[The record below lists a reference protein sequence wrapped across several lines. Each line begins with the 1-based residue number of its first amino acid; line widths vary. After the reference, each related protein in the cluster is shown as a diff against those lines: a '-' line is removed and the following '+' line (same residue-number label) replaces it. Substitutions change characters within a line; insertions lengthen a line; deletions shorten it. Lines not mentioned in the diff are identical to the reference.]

1 MTWPGH
7 DGTLSCDAA
16 HEQITLLLYGELSD
30 EACHRLEQH
39 LADCADCRDELE
51 VTRALSSA
59 MAILPVREPSPN
71 LIAQTRL
78 RIDEALEQAPSDS
91 WFTHFRRSLWTDLRL
106 LRTAPLAAA
115 TMLFVGA
122 GLGYVGFKI
131 ARPPVATHTIVDT
144 GPDTEPI
151 VAVTGVSQDPATSLV
166 RVEYSRLMPNTAVGP
181 ADDRIIRSLLL
192 LGTRAPLNTSVQDEA
207 LSILTHTCSVTVG
220 GTTGDCAADDSLRSA
235 LMVALRYDP
244 HSNVR
249 EQALSGLA
257 PYLAEDMH
265 VRDAV
270 LEAVLNDGDPQ
281 IRAQAIRMLA
291 PVAADSSVQQ
301 VLQNVAT
308 HDGNPLLRTVSR
320 TMLEQMPQVQ

>member
-16 HEQITLLLYGELSD
+16 HQQITLLLYGELSD

-91 WFTHFRRSLWTDLRL
+91 WFTHFRRSLATDFRL
-106 LRTAPLAAA
+106 MRTAPLAAA
-115 TMLFVGA
+115 AMLFVGA
-122 GLGYVGFKI
+122 SLGFAGFKLAQPPAAGPVWVDPGTQPI
-131 ARPPVATHTIVDT
+131 A
-144 GPDTEPI
+144 
-151 VAVTGVSQDPATSLV
+151 AVTGVAQDPATGMV
-166 RVEYSRLMPNTAVGP
+166 RVEYSRLVPSAAVGP
-181 ADDRIIRSLLL
+181 ADDPIIRTLLL
-192 LGTRAPLNTSVQDEA
+192 AGTRAPLNTSVQNAA
-207 LSILTHTCSVTVG
+207 LGLLAHTCSVTVG
-220 GTTGDCAADDSLRSA
+220 GTTGDCAADDSLRGA

-308 HDGNPLLRTVSR
+308 HDGSPLLRTVSR
-320 TMLEQMPQVQ
+320 AMLEQMPQVQ

>member
-1 MTWPGH
+1 MNWPGQ
-7 DGTLSCDAA
+7 TLSCEAA
-16 HEQITLLLYGELSD
+16 REQITLLLYGELGD
-30 EACHRLEQH
+30 EECHRLEQH
-39 LADCADCRDELE
+39 LTGCAECRDELE

-78 RIDEALEQAPSDS
+78 KIDEALEQAPRDT
-91 WFTHFRRSLWTDLRL
+91 WFTQFRRSLGTDFRL

-115 TMLFVGA
+115 AMLFVGA
-122 GLGYVGFKI
+122 ALGYAGFRL
-131 ARPPVATHTIVDT
+131 ANPVASTAQTFIDP
-144 GPDTEPI
+144 GKQPI
-151 VAVTGVSQDPATSLV
+151 AAITGVSQDPATGMV
-166 RVEYSRLMPNTAVGP
+166 RVEYSRLMPGVAIGPPDEAV
-181 ADDRIIRSLLL
+181 IRSLLL
-192 LGTRAPLNTSVQDEA
+192 LGTRAPLNTSVQNAA
-207 LSILTHTCSVTVG
+207 LGVLTHTCSG
-220 GTTGDCAADDSLRSA
+220 PTGIIDCAADDGLRTA

-244 HSNVR
+244 NSNVR

-257 PYLAEDMH
+257 PYLADDMH

-270 LEAVLNDGDPQ
+270 LEAVLDDRDPQ
-281 IRAQAIRMLA
+281 IRAQAIRVLA

-320 TMLEQMPQVQ
+320 TMLQQMPQVQ

>member
-1 MTWPGH
+1 M
-7 DGTLSCDAA
+7 
-16 HEQITLLLYGELSD
+16 LLLYGELSD

-39 LADCADCRDELE
+39 LAGCADCRDELE

-78 RIDEALEQAPSDS
+78 KIDEALEQAPHDS
-91 WFTHFRRSLWTDLRL
+91 WFTHLRRSLWTDFRL

-115 TMLFVGA
+115 AMLFAGA
-122 GLGYVGFKI
+122 GLGFAGFRLAQPPTASQEHVDRNPPHI
-131 ARPPVATHTIVDT
+131 AAAV
-144 GPDTEPI
+144 
-151 VAVTGVSQDPATSLV
+151 VTGVTQDPTGMV
-166 RVEYSRLMPNTAVGP
+166 HVEYSGLMPFEAVGP
-181 ADDRIIRSLLL
+181 ANDANIRNLLL
-192 LGTRAPLNTSVQDEA
+192 LGTRAPLNSSVRNVA
-207 LSILTHTCSVTVG
+207 LGLLADTCVG
-220 GTTGDCAADDSLRSA
+220 ASDCAADDSLRSA

-244 HSNVR
+244 DPNVR
-249 EQALSGLA
+249 AQALGGLA

-270 LEAVLNDGDPQ
+270 LEAVLDDGNPQ
-281 IRAQAIRMLA
+281 VRAQAIHLLA

-320 TMLEQMPQVQ
+320 SMLQQMPQVQ

>member
-16 HEQITLLLYGELSD
+16 HQQITLLLYGELSD

-91 WFTHFRRSLWTDLRL
+91 WFTHFRRSLATDFRL
-106 LRTAPLAAA
+106 MRTAPLAAA
-115 TMLFVGA
+115 AMLFVGA
-122 GLGYVGFKI
+122 SLGFAGFKLAQPPAAGPVWVDPGTQPI
-131 ARPPVATHTIVDT
+131 A
-144 GPDTEPI
+144 
-151 VAVTGVSQDPATSLV
+151 AVTGVAQDPATGMV
-166 RVEYSRLMPNTAVGP
+166 RVEYSRLVPSAAVGP
-181 ADDRIIRSLLL
+181 ADDPIIRTLLL
-192 LGTRAPLNTSVQDEA
+192 AGTRAPLNTSVQNAA
-207 LSILTHTCSVTVG
+207 LGLLAHTCSVTVG
-220 GTTGDCAADDSLRSA
+220 GTTGDCAADDSLRGA

-291 PVAADSSVQQ
+291 PVAADSSVQL

-308 HDGNPLLRTVSR
+308 HDGSPLLRTVSR

>member
-16 HEQITLLLYGELSD
+16 HQQITLLLYGELSD

-91 WFTHFRRSLWTDLRL
+91 WFTHFRRSLATDFRL
-106 LRTAPLAAA
+106 MRTAPLAAA
-115 TMLFVGA
+115 AMLFVGA
-122 GLGYVGFKI
+122 SLGFAGFKLAQPPAAGPVWVDPGTQPI
-131 ARPPVATHTIVDT
+131 A
-144 GPDTEPI
+144 
-151 VAVTGVSQDPATSLV
+151 AVTGVAQDPATGMV
-166 RVEYSRLMPNTAVGP
+166 RVEYSRLVPSAAVGP
-181 ADDRIIRSLLL
+181 ADDPIIRTLLL
-192 LGTRAPLNTSVQDEA
+192 AGTRAPLNTSVQNAA
-207 LSILTHTCSVTVG
+207 LGLLAHTCSVTVG
-220 GTTGDCAADDSLRSA
+220 GTTGDCAADDSLRGA

-308 HDGNPLLRTVSR
+308 HDGSPLLRTVSR